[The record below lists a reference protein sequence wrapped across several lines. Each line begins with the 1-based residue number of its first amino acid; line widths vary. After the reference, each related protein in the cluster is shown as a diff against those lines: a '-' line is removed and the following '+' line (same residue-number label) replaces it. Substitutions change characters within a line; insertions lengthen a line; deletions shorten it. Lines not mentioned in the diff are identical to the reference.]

1 MKSLKHIKTII
12 FLALLTIVLAAC
24 GEKVEPTMDS
34 EVGEFTAVNQDNE
47 EVTNEDFSGEWWV
60 ADFVFT
66 NCTTVCPPMT
76 RNMSALQDTLDE
88 KELNDK
94 VQLVSFSVD
103 PENDTPEALTEFS
116 EEHNADL
123 DNWTFLTGYDFE
135 DIQKL
140 SVDSFKSPVDPPLPD
155 DDQVG
160 HGTRFF
166 LVDPD
171 GNVHKNYM
179 GTESEAMDELA
190 EDLEKLVG

>member
-1 MKSLKHIKTII
+1 
-12 FLALLTIVLAAC
+12 
-24 GEKVEPTMDS
+24 
-34 EVGEFTAVNQDNE
+34 TASNHV
-47 EVTNEDFSGEWWV
+47 NEDVIIVDFFGEWLV

-76 RNMSALQDTLDE
+76 RNLSALQDTLDE

-94 VQLVSFSVD
+94 LQLVSFSVD

-140 SVDSFKSPVDPPLPD
+140 SVDSFKSPV
-155 DDQVG
+155 
-160 HGTRFF
+160 
-166 LVDPD
+166 
-171 GNVHKNYM
+171 
-179 GTESEAMDELA
+179 
-190 EDLEKLVG
+190 

>member
-1 MKSLKHIKTII
+1 KSLKHINTISC
-12 FLALLTIVLAAC
+12 LALLTIVLSAC
-24 GEKVEPTMDS
+24 GEKDEPTMDS

-47 EVTNEDFSGEWWV
+47 EVTNKDFLGECWV

-66 NCTTVCPPMT
+66 NCTTVCTPMT

-140 SVDSFKSPVDPPLPD
+140 SVDSFKSPVDPPL
-155 DDQVG
+155 
-160 HGTRFF
+160 
-166 LVDPD
+166 
-171 GNVHKNYM
+171 
-179 GTESEAMDELA
+179 
-190 EDLEKLVG
+190 